1 MELITLNNKKIKVT
15 FYYYSA
21 KINESYGFEDIP
33 MVKDFILSNGISQED
48 LNEFISYID
57 GFRSEVSVPLNL
69 SIYFTILG
77 NKLVYNK
84 YWLLI
89 KEQIESYGEKHRLA
103 HDGLVRIIECNQWS
117 ATRDEAKHSVVVK
130 YNDNTNNGKLD
141 WLIYVY
147 KDYIVFSECEG
158 SRESIYRFENF
169 CIIYDKNLGKE

>member
-1 MELITLNNKKIKVT
+1 MELITLNNKKIKVS

-21 KINESYGFEDIP
+21 KIINESYSFEDIS
-33 MVKDFILSNGISQED
+33 MVKDFILTNGISQEE
-48 LNEFISYID
+48 LNGFISHIE
-57 GFRSEVSVPLNL
+57 GFRSDISILSNL

-77 NKLVYNK
+77 NKLVYSK

-103 HDGLVRIIECNQWS
+103 HDGLVRIIECSQWT
-117 ATRDEAKHSVVVK
+117 ATRDEAKGSVVVK
-130 YNDNTNNGKLD
+130 YNDSGNKLD

-147 KDYIVFSECEG
+147 KDYIVFSDCEG